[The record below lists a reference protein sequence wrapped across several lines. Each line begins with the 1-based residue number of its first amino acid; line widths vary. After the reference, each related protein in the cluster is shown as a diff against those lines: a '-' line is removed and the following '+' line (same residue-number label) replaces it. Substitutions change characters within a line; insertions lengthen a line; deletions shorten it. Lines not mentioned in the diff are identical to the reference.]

1 MEWPWDAQSTPV
13 STCLRSARCCLALV
27 AAPSASQ
34 TVDGLVSKV
43 AGFPLLPFWLTA
55 SLFDSIAIRCRS
67 DVHHFFRRC
76 STLLIRVTRVKVK
89 KENPRRLPLER
100 QSTDSTGAPDDE
112 GSSFWGVALPLIIWR
127 RADAPLLRAGEF
139 DSGG

>member
-1 MEWPWDAQSTPV
+1 MGCTKHTGVYMLAVCSLL
-13 STCLRSARCCLALV
+13 SGSRSGTFSLTNGRWV
-27 AAPSASQ
+27 
-34 TVDGLVSKV
+34 
-43 AGFPLLPFWLTA
+43 GFKGSWFSSVPLWLTA